1 MSNVEIVEL
10 CRVIVVIALVV
21 IAAVLATPPNKVPL
35 ALRGLVRILKLDGLG
50 DAAGETHR
58 GTYQTPYRGASSPEQ
73 PSEATQPQAAGNSP
87 VPTWKKLLS
96 FALCILAFIIAK
108 I

>member
-1 MSNVEIVEL
+1 MSRIEIIEL
-10 CRVIVVIALVV
+10 CRVIVVIVLVV
-21 IAAVLATPPNKVPL
+21 VAAVVATPPNKVPL
-35 ALRGLVRILKLDGLG
+35 ALRGLVRILKRDGTL
-50 DAAGETHR
+50 APPRHEV
-58 GTYQTPYRGASSPEQ
+58 TPRASA
-73 PSEATQPQAAGNSP
+73 SEHA

>member
-1 MSNVEIVEL
+1 MSEIEIFEL
-10 CRVIVVIALVV
+10 TRVIVVIALVV

-35 ALRGLVRILKLDGLG
+35 ALRGLVRILKRDRFG
-50 DAAGETHR
+50 DAAAESRSQCGV
-58 GTYQTPYRGASSPEQ
+58 
-73 PSEATQPQAAGNSP
+73 
-87 VPTWKKLLS
+87 VPMWKKLLS

>member
-1 MSNVEIVEL
+1 MSTVEIIEL

-21 IAAVLATPPNKVPL
+21 VAAVLATPPNKVPL
-35 ALRGLVRILKLDGLG
+35 ALRGLVRILKRDASASLPRREGPAGTPPDG
-50 DAAGETHR
+50 T
-58 GTYQTPYRGASSPEQ
+58 
-73 PSEATQPQAAGNSP
+73 

-96 FALCILAFIIAK
+96 FALCILAFVIAK

>member
-21 IAAVLATPPNKVPL
+21 VAAVLATPPNKVPL
-35 ALRGLVRILKLDGLG
+35 ALRGLVRILKRDGAVTLPRG
-50 DAAGETHR
+50 AGAAGTS
-58 GTYQTPYRGASSPEQ
+58 A
-73 PSEATQPQAAGNSP
+73 

>member
-35 ALRGLVRILKLDGLG
+35 ALRGLVRILKRDGLG

-58 GTYQTPYRGASSPEQ
+58 GT
-73 PSEATQPQAAGNSP
+73 AA
-87 VPTWKKLLS
+87 VPTWKKLIS

>member
-1 MSNVEIVEL
+1 MSTVEIIEL

-35 ALRGLVRILKLDGLG
+35 ALRGLVRILKRDGRLP
-50 DAAGETHR
+50 A
-58 GTYQTPYRGASSPEQ
+58 
-73 PSEATQPQAAGNSP
+73 AAGNGS

-96 FALCILAFIIAK
+96 FTLCILAFIIAK